1 MFQKCWS
8 SYGNKRKDL
17 GEDFIIG
24 LGTEVWGKVKMQDKN
39 IPDKA
44 QACIFEDHTYPAMHK
59 IEKNIN
65 QRNIRK

>member
-1 MFQKCWS
+1 MAWALK
-8 SYGNKRKDL
+8 YG
-17 GEDFIIG
+17 
-24 LGTEVWGKVKMQDKN
+24 GKVKMQDKN

-44 QACIFEDHTYPAMHK
+44 QACIFEDHIYPAMHK